1 MSLPIPTGRIAES
14 IMHTRTGR
22 IIISFGFIVGIFR
35 IFFIDIQYWLQ
46 LWHRKRRMDENKSSL
61 NIIKNPNC
69 RWGIPSRSSR
79 GRLNPILYLFFIL
92 FGLAWLYV
100 FIHSIVYDQ

>member
-1 MSLPIPTGRIAES
+1 MAVPIPTGRIAES

-22 IIISFGFIVGIFR
+22 IIISFLFIVAIFR
-35 IFFIDIQYWLQ
+35 IFFIDIHYWFQ
-46 LWHRKRRMDENKSSL
+46 LWRRKRQMQKKKSSL
-61 NIIKNPNC
+61 NIIKNPNR

-92 FGLAWLYV
+92 WGLAAIFV
-100 FIHSIVYDQ
+100 FIHNILYDQ